1 MTRIIKKT
9 VMSNATQNNDYP
21 NIISSMPDAI
31 SGKITL
37 GDAILSED
45 MIDQMWARLYERPV
59 IVHCP
64 WCNSGNTFDSG
75 NCVQCG
81 GAI

>member
-1 MTRIIKKT
+1 MTYI
-9 VMSNATQNNDYP
+9 NDFLRVDVDNTP
-21 NIISSMPDAI
+21 L
-31 SGKITL
+31 SGKLTL
-37 GDAILSED
+37 GDALLSEE